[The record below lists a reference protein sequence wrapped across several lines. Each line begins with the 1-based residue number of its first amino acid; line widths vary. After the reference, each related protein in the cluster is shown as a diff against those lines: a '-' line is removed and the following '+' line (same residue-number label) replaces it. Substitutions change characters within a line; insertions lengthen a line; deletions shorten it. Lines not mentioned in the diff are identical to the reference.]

1 MIMTASQVVEAR
13 IIQAFEDDF
22 RCELGPAK
30 AFFELP
36 QRGYPG
42 NPVRVIYVTYAIQG
56 TDLQKVEGW
65 FFEYVI
71 DVLRE
76 KTGGDGYL
84 YWRNPERVLVYPI
97 KTKTLTSGAQVVRDP
112 IIYKIRT
119 RFAVLDKELN
129 AVVPPDYKPEGALT
143 PEVIT
148 P

>member
-1 MIMTASQVVEAR
+1 MIMTASEQVEAT

-22 RCELGPAK
+22 RCEFGPAT

-36 QRGYPG
+36 QRSGE
-42 NPVRVIYVTYAIQG
+42 PVRVIYVTYAIQG
-56 TDLQKVEGW
+56 EDLQDVENW

-76 KTGGDGYL
+76 KTQGDGFL

-97 KTKTLTSGAQVVRDP
+97 RTKTLSSGAEVPRDP
-112 IIYKIRT
+112 ILYKVRT

-129 AVVPPDYKPEGALT
+129 PIVPPDYKPEGALT

-148 P
+148 S

>member
-1 MIMTASQVVEAR
+1 MIMTAAEQVEAT

-22 RCELGPAK
+22 TAELGPAK

-36 QRGYPG
+36 QRSGD
-42 NPVRVIYVTYAIQG
+42 PVRVTYVTYAIQG
-56 TDLQKVEGW
+56 EDLQKVENW
-65 FFEYVI
+65 FFEYII

-84 YWRNPERVLVYPI
+84 FWRLPERVLVYSLT
-97 KTKTLTSGAQVVRDP
+97 TKTLSSGAEVTRTP
-112 IIYKIRT
+112 TLYKIRT

-129 AVVPPDYKPEGALT
+129 PVVLPDYSKPEGALT
-143 PEVIT
+143 PEIIT

>member
-1 MIMTASQVVEAR
+1 MIMTASEQVEAT

-22 RCELGPAK
+22 TAELGPAK

-36 QRGYPG
+36 QRDGK
-42 NPVRVIYVTYAIQG
+42 PVRVIYVTYAIQG
-56 TDLQKVEGW
+56 EDLQAVENW
-65 FFEYVI
+65 FFENVI

-76 KTGGDGYL
+76 KTGGDGFL

-97 KTKTLTSGAQVVRDP
+97 TTKILSSGTKVTRSPVL
-112 IIYKIRT
+112 YKIRT
-119 RFAVLDKELN
+119 RFAVLDKDLN
-129 AVVPPDYKPEGALT
+129 PVVVPDYKPEGALT